1 MPKSGEWFI
10 CQCTKLCEND
20 QQQQKDKNP
29 NRNTDNDVDKRN
41 HQKTKYIT
49 WLETQY

>member
-1 MPKSGEWFI
+1 MSNA
-10 CQCTKLCEND
+10 QKLSEND

-49 WLETQY
+49 

>member
-1 MPKSGEWFI
+1 MSNT
-10 CQCTKLCEND
+10 QKLSEND

-29 NRNTDNDVDKRN
+29 NRNMDNDVDKRN

-49 WLETQY
+49 

>member
-1 MPKSGEWFI
+1 MSNT
-10 CQCTKLCEND
+10 QKLSEND

-29 NRNTDNDVDKRN
+29 NRNMDNDVDKRN

-49 WLETQY
+49 WF

>member
-1 MPKSGEWFI
+1 MSNA
-10 CQCTKLCEND
+10 QKLSEND

-29 NRNTDNDVDKRN
+29 NRNTDNDVHKRN

-49 WLETQY
+49 

>member
-1 MPKSGEWFI
+1 MSNT
-10 CQCTKLCEND
+10 QKLSEND

-29 NRNTDNDVDKRN
+29 NRNMDSDVDKRN

-49 WLETQY
+49 